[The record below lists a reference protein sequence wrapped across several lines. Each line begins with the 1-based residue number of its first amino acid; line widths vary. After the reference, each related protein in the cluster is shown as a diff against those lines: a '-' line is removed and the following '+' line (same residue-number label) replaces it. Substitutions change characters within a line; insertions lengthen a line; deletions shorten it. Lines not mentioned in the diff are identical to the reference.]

1 MNSDSQKK
9 AKTVSVLVPT
19 PSPVPYT
26 YALGESDVAR
36 IGSIVQVPLGPRQ
49 VSGVVVPDMPDAK
62 PIDPKKLRTVTEVFD
77 CPPLTEDMINFIDWV
92 ANYTLSAPG
101 MVARMVLRSPTA
113 FDPEPPTRGILPTGA
128 QPERQT
134 DARRRV
140 MNLIAENPEMAWTRS
155 GLSHAAG
162 VTVSVVDGLIKQ
174 EVFSEIEIPARPLV
188 ALPDPEFAAPLLAG
202 EQQNVANGL
211 KESVQAQK
219 FSVTLLEGVTGSGK
233 TEVYFEAIAKALEMG
248 NQVLVLLP
256 EIALTQSFLERFHDR
271 FGAEPAPWHSG
282 LAPKMREKIW
292 RQVTEGNLRVVA
304 GARSALFL
312 PFENLGLIIVDEE
325 HDAAY
330 KQEDR
335 VHYNARDMAV
345 VRAHLGGFPV
355 ILASATPSVE
365 TRFNAEE
372 GRYKYERL
380 DKRYANAALPTLKSI
395 DLRKSPPQRGGF
407 LSPALI
413 EAMQETLERGEQ
425 SLLFLNRR
433 GYAPLT
439 LCRACGHR
447 FECPDCSAWLV
458 EHRFRRQLV
467 CHHCGHNERVPEA
480 CPECGTFDH
489 LVACGPGIERIAE
502 ETLSHFADA
511 RIIVLS
517 SDMMGGVKRL
527 RLEMEA
533 IAKGDADIVIGT
545 QLVAKGHN
553 FPNMTMVGV
562 VDADLGLANG
572 DPRAAERTFQLL
584 SQVTGRAGRTGK
596 KSVGLLQ
603 TFQPDHPVMQAIVS
617 GDMDAFY
624 EKQIEERA
632 RGKMPP
638 FGRLAS
644 IIISAATRLE
654 AESHGRALRAAAPA
668 AKDLIVL
675 GPAEAPLAL
684 VRGRHRFRILVHGN
698 PRTNM
703 QAYLREM
710 IATAPN
716 PRGSVRV
723 QLDVDPQSFL

>member
-1 MNSDSQKK
+1 MSSDSQKK

-26 YALGESDVAR
+26 YVLADGDIAGP
-36 IGSIVQVPLGPRQ
+36 GSIVQVPLGPRQ
-49 VSGVVVPDMPDAK
+49 VSGVVVPDLPDAK
-62 PIDPKKLRTVTEVFD
+62 PVDPNKLRAVTEVFD
-77 CPPLTEDMINFIDWV
+77 CPRLTQDMLQFIDWV
-92 ANYTLSAPG
+92 AKYTLSAPG
-101 MVARMVLRSPTA
+101 MVARMVLRTPTA
-113 FDPEPPTRGILPTGA
+113 FDPEPPTKGIVATGV
-128 QPERQT
+128 QPERLT

-140 MNLIAENPEMAWTRS
+140 MSQIDENSEMAWTRS
-155 GLSHAAG
+155 GLSHATG
-162 VTVSVVDGLIKQ
+162 VTVSVVDGLTKQ
-174 EVFSEIEIPARPLV
+174 GVFSEIEIPARPLV
-188 ALPDPEFAAPLLAG
+188 AKPDPDFSSPKLLG
-202 EQQNVANGL
+202 DQQEVADGL
-211 KESVQAQK
+211 TSSVEEEK

-233 TEVYFEAIAKALEMG
+233 TEVYFEAIAAALEKG
-248 NQVLVLLP
+248 KQVLVLLP

-271 FGAEPAPWHSG
+271 FGSEPAPWHSG
-282 LAPKMREKIW
+282 LAPKTREKIW

-335 VHYNARDMAV
+335 VYYNARDMAV

-355 ILASATPSVE
+355 MLASATPSVE

-380 DKRYANAALPTLKSI
+380 DKRYADAALPDLKSI

-413 EAMQETLERGEQ
+413 EAMQETLDRGEQ

-447 FECPDCSAWLV
+447 FECPNCSAWLV

-467 CHHCGHNERVPEA
+467 CHHCGHNEHVPEA

-502 ETLSHFADA
+502 ETLSHFEDA

-603 TFQPDHPVMQAIVS
+603 TFQPEHPVMQAIVS

-624 EKQIEERA
+624 EKQIEERE

-654 AESHGRALRAAAPA
+654 AENHGRALRAAAPA
-668 AKDLIVL
+668 AQDLLVL

-684 VRGRHRFRILVHGN
+684 VRGRHRFRILVHGG
-698 PRTNM
+698 PRTNI
-703 QAYLREM
+703 QAYLRQM
-710 IATAPN
+710 IAAAPN

>member
-1 MNSDSQKK
+1 MNSDSQKN
-9 AKTVSVLVPT
+9 AETVSVLVPT

-26 YALGESDVAR
+26 YALNEGDIAVP
-36 IGSIVQVPLGPRQ
+36 GSIVQVPLGPRQ
-49 VSGVVVPDMPDAK
+49 VSGVVVADLPDAK
-62 PIDPKKLRTVTEVFD
+62 PVDPKKLRAVSEIFD
-77 CPPLTEDMINFIDWV
+77 CPPLTGDMLEFIEWV
-92 ANYTLSAPG
+92 AKYTLSAPG
-101 MVARMVLRSPTA
+101 MVARMVLRAPTA
-113 FDPEPPTRGILPTGA
+113 FDPEPPTKGILPTGV
-128 QPERQT
+128 QPERLT

-140 MNLIAENPEMAWTRS
+140 MSQIEENPEMAWTRS
-155 GLSHAAG
+155 GLSHATG
-162 VTVSVVDGLIKQ
+162 VTVSVVDGLAKQ
-174 EVFSEIEIPARPLV
+174 GVFSEIEIPARPLV
-188 ALPDPEFAAPLLAG
+188 AKPDPSYAVPKLLG
-202 EQQNVANGL
+202 EQQQVADGL
-211 KESVQAQK
+211 VASVDEEK

-233 TEVYFEAIAKALEMG
+233 TEVYFEAIAAALEKG
-248 NQVLVLLP
+248 KQVLVLLP

-271 FGAEPAPWHSG
+271 FGSEPAPWHSG
-282 LAPKMREKIW
+282 LTPKMREKIW

-355 ILASATPSVE
+355 MLASATPSVE

-380 DKRYANAALPTLKSI
+380 DKRYADAALPELKSI

-413 EAMQETLERGEQ
+413 EAMQETLDRGEQ
-425 SLLFLNRR
+425 SLIFLNRR

-447 FECPDCSAWLV
+447 FECSNCSAWLV

-467 CHHCGHNERVPEA
+467 CHHCGHNEQVPEA

-502 ETLSHFADA
+502 ETLSHFPDA

-603 TFQPDHPVMQAIVS
+603 TFQPEHPVMQAIVS

-624 EKQIEERA
+624 EKQIEERE

-654 AESHGRALRAAAPA
+654 AEGHGRALRAAAPA
-668 AKDLIVL
+668 AQDLMVL

-710 IATAPN
+710 IAAAPN